1 MEAYIPSYQN
11 FFAGNCFSLGKA
23 SLYLVYICKLGDT
36 GSSEQALEYDGQRL
50 VATIEKTWLDG
61 EIAVLIVSQPFK
73 AAVLVKLPCG
83 SLKNPFKPDKTAFF
97 KGRLELWAKPELG
110 LPDAI
115 KTDVEI
121 TGLRDE
127 NDEGERLASVNI

>member
-11 FFAGNCFSLGKA
+11 FFAGDSFSVGKA
-23 SLYLVYICKLGDT
+23 SLFMVYVCKLGDT
-36 GSSEQALEYDGQRL
+36 GSAEGEPGFDGKRL
-50 VATIEKTWLDG
+50 VARIDETWLDG
-61 EIAVLIVSQPFK
+61 EIAVLVVSQPFK

-83 SLKNPFKPDKTAFF
+83 SLKNPFKPGKTAFF
-97 KGRLELWAKPELG
+97 RGRLELWAKPELG
-110 LPDAI
+110 LPGNL

-121 TGLRDE
+121 AGLSEE